1 MNTGTTTIDLARFK
15 QAVGFVPQFTCKF
28 GNVRKAN
35 IDKVALDTA
44 ATPDAD
50 ADQRAE
56 KKAKKVMQLKKQLLI
71 SKEYDAIKSFYG
83 ELRTWIYANSV
94 PSFFREGFQ
103 LASLE
108 AVAPIEARMK
118 KAVQQELP
126 DLVKAFVA
134 AYPAQV
140 EESRLTLEPV
150 GQWNALDY
158 PPAAQLPQMFAIGWN
173 WISFVA
179 AEGLPAELRAVEQAK
194 LEKQMTDAGEQITQ
208 ALRAGFSELIAHA
221 QTKLSGTDPK
231 TGKAQIFRDSLIG
244 NVMDFCETF
253 SRRNITNDVELQQLV
268 NKAKEVLTGVTPQKL
283 RDQQLTRD
291 TTAKQFEEI
300 KNQLDGMIVSKPAR
314 AINLD
319 DEV

>member
-1 MNTGTTTIDLARFK
+1 MNKTTTIDLARFK
-15 QAVGFVPQFTCKF
+15 KAVGFVPQFTCKF

-83 ELRTWIYANSV
+83 ELRTWIYGNTV

-118 KAVQQELP
+118 KAIQLELP
-126 DLVKAFVA
+126 ELVKAFVA

-208 ALRAGFSELIAHA
+208 ALRVAFAELISHA
-221 QTKLSGTDPK
+221 QTKLSTVDAN
-231 TGKAQIFRDSLIG
+231 GKKATFRDSLTG
-244 NVMDFCETF
+244 NITDFIETF
-253 SRRNITNDVELQQLV
+253 SMRNITNDLELQQLV

-291 TTAKQFEEI
+291 TTAKQFAEI
-300 KNQLDGMIVSKPAR
+300 KATLDGMIVSKPSR

-319 DEV
+319 DEA